1 MEGQMAAC
9 AKNVQENYNKQVM
22 SEASYTKNL
31 NRCAVQIAKQED
43 ARMDA
48 GERGFM

>member
-9 AKNVQENYNKQVM
+9 GKNVQENYSKQVIN
-22 SEASYTKNL
+22 EATYTKNL
-31 NRCAVQIAKQED
+31 NRCAVAIAKQED